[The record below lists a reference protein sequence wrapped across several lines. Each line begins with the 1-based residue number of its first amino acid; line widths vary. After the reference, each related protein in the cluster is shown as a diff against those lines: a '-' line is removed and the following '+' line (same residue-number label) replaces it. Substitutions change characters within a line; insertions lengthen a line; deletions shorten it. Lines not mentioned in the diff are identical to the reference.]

1 MEGVY
6 AIVSDRGGIHV
17 LGTTMTYGGLQF
29 FSEAYK
35 EIALIVTPA
44 HIIPCH
50 NGAEREFYKNIKNKH
65 HQLHSL

>member
-6 AIVSDRGGIHV
+6 AIVSDRGGIHM
-17 LGTTMTYGGLQF
+17 LGTTMAYGGLQF

-44 HIIPCH
+44 HIIPYH
-50 NGAEREFYKNIKNKH
+50 VTMERKGNFIKI
-65 HQLHSL
+65 